1 MEEITREE
9 DNINACI
16 KLAERF
22 IASARRGKGVGMM
35 HAKMLRNSLDLS
47 RALSDLRHN
56 GGFNGGNKRIDRDA
70 RRWL

>member
-22 IASARRGKGVGMM
+22 IVSARRGKGVGMM

-47 RALSDLRHN
+47 RALSDLRNN
-56 GGFNGGNKRIDRDA
+56 GAFNGGNKRIDRDA

>member
-56 GGFNGGNKRIDRDA
+56 GERDEHCKRIDRDA

>member
-22 IASARRGKGVGMM
+22 IASAKRGKGVGMM
-35 HAKMLRNSLDLS
+35 HAKMLRNSLDLT

-56 GGFNGGNKRIDRDA
+56 GSYNGGNKRVARDA